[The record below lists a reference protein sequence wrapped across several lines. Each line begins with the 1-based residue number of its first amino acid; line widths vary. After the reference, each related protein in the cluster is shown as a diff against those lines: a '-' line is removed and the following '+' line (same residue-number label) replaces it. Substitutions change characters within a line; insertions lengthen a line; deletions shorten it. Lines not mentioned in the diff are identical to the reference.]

1 MKKARVGKWLWGL
14 VLVTLG
20 VILGLRALGLAEID
34 IFFPGWWTLFIIVPC
49 AIGVICDRGERVG
62 NLIGLMIGVGLLLGC
77 LGVVKF
83 SMIWRLVLPAT
94 LVIVGVAIIFGD
106 LLKKQIRKEMKG
118 LHTPED
124 KVYQAVFGEQKLN
137 FDNEDF
143 EGAKLETVFGGIK
156 CDLREAKMKQDV
168 MISANSVFGGVTIYP
183 PEKVNVE
190 VVSTSVFGGVT
201 DHRRKAKGEKKQYK
215 HTLYVNA
222 TCLFGGVDIR

>member
-1 MKKARVGKWLWGL
+1 MKKVRVGKWLWGL
-14 VLVTLG
+14 VLVALG

-49 AIGVICDRGERVG
+49 TIGVICDRGERVG

-106 LLKKQIRKEMKG
+106 LFKKQIRKEMKG

-156 CDLREAKMKQDV
+156 CDLREAKVKQDV
-168 MISANSVFGGVTIYP
+168 MVSANSVFGGVTIYP

-190 VVSTSVFGGVT
+190 VVSTSIFGGVT
-201 DHRRKAKGEKKQYK
+201 DHRRKAKERQRHK